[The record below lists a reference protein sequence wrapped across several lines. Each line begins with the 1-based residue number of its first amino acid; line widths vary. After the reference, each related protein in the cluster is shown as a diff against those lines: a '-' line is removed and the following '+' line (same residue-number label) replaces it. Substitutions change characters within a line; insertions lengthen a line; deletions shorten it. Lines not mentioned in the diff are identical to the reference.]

1 MDRRELYAG
10 IMIASLITYNLT
22 SNYCSLKNKI
32 SLLENNLSNIKER
45 LSDLEL
51 FKLKTY
57 NNEISI
63 GKRVW
68 DDDMDEEEINLD
80 LDWIPKRK
88 VKFLV
93 NKRWDLK
100 ELEF

>member
-22 SNYCSLKNKI
+22 SNYYSLKNKI

-68 DDDMDEEEINLD
+68 DDDMEEEEINLD
-80 LDWIPKRK
+80 LD
-88 VKFLV
+88 
-93 NKRWDLK
+93 
-100 ELEF
+100 

>member
-1 MDRRELYAG
+1 MDRKEIYLSCIVVG
-10 IMIASLITYNLT
+10 IVTYTVTRNHMV
-22 SNYCSLKNKI
+22 LKNRI

-68 DDDMDEEEINLD
+68 DDDMEEEEINLD
-80 LDWIPKRK
+80 LD
-88 VKFLV
+88 
-93 NKRWDLK
+93 
-100 ELEF
+100 

>member
-80 LDWIPKRK
+80 LD
-88 VKFLV
+88 
-93 NKRWDLK
+93 
-100 ELEF
+100 

>member
-10 IMIASLITYNLT
+10 IMIASLLTYNLT
-22 SNYCSLKNKI
+22 SNYYSLKNKI

-68 DDDMDEEEINLD
+68 DDDMEEEEINLD
-80 LDWIPKRK
+80 LD
-88 VKFLV
+88 
-93 NKRWDLK
+93 
-100 ELEF
+100 

>member
-10 IMIASLITYNLT
+10 IIIASLLTYNLT
-22 SNYCSLKNKI
+22 SNYYSLKNKI

-68 DDDMDEEEINLD
+68 DDDMEEEEINLD
-80 LDWIPKRK
+80 LD
-88 VKFLV
+88 
-93 NKRWDLK
+93 
-100 ELEF
+100 

>member
-1 MDRRELYAG
+1 MDRKELYAG
-10 IMIASLITYNLT
+10 IAIASILTYNLT
-22 SNYCSLKNKI
+22 SNYYTLKNRI

-63 GKRVW
+63 GRRVW
-68 DDDMDEEEINLD
+68 DDDMEEEEINID
-80 LDWIPKRK
+80 L
-88 VKFLV
+88 
-93 NKRWDLK
+93 
-100 ELEF
+100 E

>member
-1 MDRRELYAG
+1 MDRKELYAG
-10 IMIASLITYNLT
+10 IMIFSFLTFNLT
-22 SNYCSLKNKI
+22 SNYYSLKNKI

-63 GKRVW
+63 GRRVW
-68 DDDMDEEEINLD
+68 DDDMDDEEINLD
-80 LDWIPKRK
+80 L
-88 VKFLV
+88 
-93 NKRWDLK
+93 
-100 ELEF
+100 E